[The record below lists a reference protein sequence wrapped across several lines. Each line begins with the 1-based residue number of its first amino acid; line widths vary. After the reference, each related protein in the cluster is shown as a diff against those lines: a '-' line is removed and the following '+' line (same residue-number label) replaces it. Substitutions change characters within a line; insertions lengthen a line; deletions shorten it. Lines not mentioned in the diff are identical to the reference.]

1 MSRGRIPGWGKAAP
15 SFLRSFCLL
24 FRDKSLGKE
33 QKCVKK
39 NY

>member
-1 MSRGRIPGWGKAAP
+1 MGKSGP
-15 SFLRSFCLL
+15 FFLRSFCLL
-24 FRDKSLGKE
+24 FRDTSLGKE